1 MLKSGSKSIAFSI
14 DEDIE
19 VRGSY
24 FFSPNWSWLLGIGYQ
39 QREDNYDSNLN
50 GSYNGKVKIYSI
62 STGARYYFYKKEVN
76 FFTEGLLS
84 YLHFKNVDEDFT
96 QKGTSVDL
104 NVGVEYFI
112 AESLSISGTVGLNY
126 NYSKMEVDPSQTS
139 TQKRFGTLQNALQV
153 NFYF

>member
-39 QREDNYDSNLN
+39 QLEYNADSNLTEP
-50 GSYNGKVKIYSI
+50 YNEKVKIYSI
-62 STGARYYFYKKEVN
+62 STGARYYFYKNEVN

-84 YLHFKNVDEDFT
+84 YLHFKNDDEDVT

-112 AESLSISGTVGLNY
+112 AEPLSISGTVGLNY
-126 NYSKMEVDPSQTS
+126 KYTKMEVDDSQTS
-139 TQKRFGTLQNALQV
+139 TQKQFSTLQSALQV